1 LVYHHDNQ
9 YPWLIGNK
17 SRAEGWPLVHLRI
30 FGPSWMKY
38 LPAVNSVNTNYTN
51 VTVVNQTS
59 VPLELE
65 FEAGILFPDIIS
77 LNFSL
82 TMDPG
87 THNFYKI
94 TQNGFAGHTK
104 SKQR

>member
-1 LVYHHDNQ
+1 M
-9 YPWLIGNK
+9 
-17 SRAEGWPLVHLRI
+17 VHLRI

-38 LPAVNSVNTNYTN
+38 LPAVNSVSTNYTSITN
-51 VTVVNQTS
+51 VTTTNVTIVNQTS

-65 FEAGILFPDIIS
+65 FESGILFPDIIS

-87 THNFYKI
+87 QYFVHSFFLGPVVFVK
-94 TQNGFAGHTK
+94 K
-104 SKQR
+104 